1 VDSNNDIGHHPP
13 KHLLAAH
20 AHSIVI
26 ERQATRALA
35 CQASQL
41 VEYFDPASLANR
53 FSAFH

>member
-1 VDSNNDIGHHPP
+1 VDSNNDIGHHLP